1 MNKTLKIVVMPIV
14 LMVLTIG
21 LIVPIYTVIQEER
34 CSLAFMKIISSD
46 PVNIKP
52 VSEIFDQN
60 PDSVAYLMNHPKMTL
75 KICLDY
81 ESEALDSDQAALVF
95 SLAQAAY
102 QEISNEALPENRGGL
117 RLFLQEEDPALYDEL
132 TSKKK

>member
-1 MNKTLKIVVMPIV
+1 MNKNLKIVVMPIV
-14 LMVLTIG
+14 LMILTIG

-75 KICLDY
+75 KICLAH
-81 ESEALDSDQAALVF
+81 EAETPDSDQAALVF

-102 QEISNEALPENRGGL
+102 QEISNEALPGNRGGL

>member
-1 MNKTLKIVVMPIV
+1 MNKNLKIVVMPIV
-14 LMVLTIG
+14 LLILTIG

-75 KICLDY
+75 KICLDH
-81 ESEALDSDQAALVF
+81 EAEAPDSDQAALVF
-95 SLAQAAY
+95 GLAQTAY
-102 QEISNEALPENRGGL
+102 KEITTERLPENRGGL
-117 RLFLQEEDPALYDEL
+117 RASLQAEDPALYDEL
-132 TSKKK
+132 ASIKR